1 LNSLLHP
8 ASTQACWNLTAAFFL
23 TRENIPLM
31 FVAGLSL
38 VIGLLMPLI
47 FRAASNQTAI
57 HTAKDRIKAH
67 LLAVR
72 LYQDQLLVVLRSQ
85 FLVLAGTAHH
95 LRLVLKPAL
104 FLAVPL
110 TFLIT
115 TCDRYLG
122 FEPLRVNAPFLVTVR
137 TDTPDRTGDVL
148 LKLPPGLAMTAP
160 PVHIPDDREVVW
172 RLAAEKEGA
181 YDVKAGVEGKEYGKR
196 VVVSSRL
203 IRLSPVRL
211 KGHLFERFFSSA
223 EPELPE
229 GAPIA
234 SIRVA
239 YPERTIRFA
248 RIEWNWIWLFLALS
262 LATGFL
268 AKSIL
273 GIEI

>member
-1 LNSLLHP
+1 MP
-8 ASTQACWNLTAAFFL
+8 ACRNLTPAFSL
-23 TRENIPLM
+23 TPENLPLM
-31 FVAGLSL
+31 LVGGLSL

-47 FRAASNQTAI
+47 FRASSNQSAI
-57 HTAKDRIKAH
+57 HTVKDRVNAH

-85 FLVLAGTAHH
+85 FLVLAGTAHY
-95 LRLVLKPAL
+95 LRLLLKPAL

-110 TFLIT
+110 TFLIA

-122 FEPLRVNAPFLVTVR
+122 FEPLQVNVPFLVTVR
-137 TDTPDRTGDVL
+137 TDTPNRTEDVL
-148 LKLPPGLAMTAP
+148 LKLPSGLAMTAS
-160 PVHIPDDREVVW
+160 PVHVPDDREVVW
-172 RLAAEKEGA
+172 RLEAKKEGA
-181 YDVKAGVEGKEYGKR
+181 YDVKAAVGGKEYGKR

-211 KGHLFERFFSSA
+211 KGHQFERFFSSA
-223 EPELPE
+223 EPGLPE
-229 GAPIA
+229 GAPIV

-248 RIEWNWIWLFLALS
+248 WVEWNWIWLFLTLS
-262 LATGFL
+262 LATGYL

>member
-1 LNSLLHP
+1 M
-8 ASTQACWNLTAAFFL
+8 ASAPVFSP
-23 TRENIPLM
+23 TREDLPLM
-31 FVAGLSL
+31 FVVGLSL

-47 FRAASNQTAI
+47 FRAVSNQAAI
-57 HTAKDRIKAH
+57 HAAKDRIKAH
-67 LLAVR
+67 LLAAR
-72 LYQDQLLVVLRSQ
+72 LYPDQLPVVLRSQ
-85 FLVLAGTAHH
+85 FLVLAGTAHY
-95 LRLVLKPAL
+95 LRLMLKPAL

-110 TFLIT
+110 TFLIA

-122 FEPLRVNAPFLVTVR
+122 LKPLGIKVPFLVTVS
-137 TDTPDRTGDVL
+137 TDSPDRTGDVL

-172 RLAAEKEGA
+172 RLAAAKEGT
-181 YDVKAGVEGKEYGKR
+181 YEVKAAVEGEEYGKQ
-196 VVVSSRL
+196 VIVSTGL
-203 IRLSPVRL
+203 VHLSPVRL
-211 KGHLFERFFSSA
+211 QGHLFERLFSSA
-223 EPELPE
+223 EPGLPE

-234 SIRVA
+234 SIQVG

-248 RIEWNWIWLFLALS
+248 WIEWNWIWLFLTLS